1 MRPPVSGT
9 LTGPIPLRSLDPFG
23 LCYPATDVPSSAS
36 WLDSGV
42 TESSKEKW
50 SNPQPPVHR
59 AIARWAAMCAE
70 HALTVFEQRRPGD
83 RRPRAAIES
92 LRAWER
98 DEIPMSACRT
108 AAFAA
113 HAAARDA
120 TEAGAPDAVAAA
132 RAAGQAAAVAHMFD
146 HAPYAASYAAKAI
159 GFHLTGEAD
168 RKAERTWQWEN
179 LDPELRTIGFPRG
192 L

>member
-1 MRPPVSGT
+1 MS
-9 LTGPIPLRSLDPFG
+9 
-23 LCYPATDVPSSAS
+23 
-36 WLDSGV
+36 
-42 TESSKEKW
+42 ESSKDW
-50 SNPQPPVHR
+50 ANPEPSIHK

-70 HALTVFEQRRPGD
+70 RALPVFEERRPDDENRQLNGD
-83 RRPRAAIES
+83 RRDFRPRAAIES

-98 DEIPMSACRT
+98 GEIPVTACRT

-120 TEAGAPDAVAAA
+120 TDSGKPDAVAAA

-146 HAPYAASYAAKAI
+146 HAPHAAAYAAKAV
-159 GFHLTGEAD
+159 GLHGAGRAD
-168 RKAERTWQWEN
+168 RKAERTWQWVN
-179 LDPELRTIGFPRG
+179 LDPGLRTIGFPKG